1 MNVADAEARP
11 SQGWLRSWPWA
22 GGAIVGAGAALA
34 TIPYAPNW
42 WFRFILPRLRP
53 HVTLWFVAAGAL
65 ILGGLIAWAWKAGP
79 VNRRSALGALTALM
93 LVYVLILLVMY
104 WGEPPAK
111 KWHIIQYG
119 LLAGVT
125 FNAVRVDL
133 RRWQGLVLGCA
144 FLLLIGTAD
153 EVSQKFIPT
162 RTFRWLDLF
171 GNYLGSLLGFCGWLA
186 ASPHSPWRKD

>member
-1 MNVADAEARP
+1 MADGEARP
-11 SQGWLRSWPWA
+11 VQAWLRSGPWA
-22 GGAIVGAGAALA
+22 GAAIAGAVAALA

-42 WFRFILPRLRP
+42 WFRLILPRLRS

-65 ILGGLIAWAWKAGP
+65 ILGGLIAWAWAAGP
-79 VNRRSALGALTALM
+79 DNRLSALGALTALM
-93 LVYVLILLVMY
+93 IVYVLTLLVMY
-104 WGEPPAK
+104 RGEAPAK

-125 FNAVRVDL
+125 FNAVRVDV
-133 RRWQGLVLGCA
+133 RRQRGLLLGCV
-144 FLLLIGTAD
+144 FLLVIATAD
-153 EVSQKFIPT
+153 EVSQNYVPM

-171 GNYLGSLLGFCGWLA
+171 GNYLGSILGFCGWLT

>member
-1 MNVADAEARP
+1 MADIEARP
-11 SQGWLRSWPWA
+11 VQAWLRSGPWA
-22 GGAIVGAGAALA
+22 ALAIAGAVAALA

-42 WFRFILPRLRP
+42 WFRLILPRLRP

-65 ILGGLIAWAWKAGP
+65 ILGGLIAWAWAAGP
-79 VNRRSALGALTALM
+79 VNRMPALGALTALM
-93 LVYVLILLVMY
+93 IVYVLILLVMY
-104 WGEPPAK
+104 RGEAPAK

-125 FNAVRVDL
+125 FNAVRVDV
-133 RRWQGLVLGCA
+133 RRWRGLLLGCA
-144 FLLLIGTAD
+144 FLLVIATAD
-153 EVSQKFIPT
+153 EVSQNYVPM

-171 GNYLGSLLGFCGWLA
+171 GNYLGSFLGFCGWLT